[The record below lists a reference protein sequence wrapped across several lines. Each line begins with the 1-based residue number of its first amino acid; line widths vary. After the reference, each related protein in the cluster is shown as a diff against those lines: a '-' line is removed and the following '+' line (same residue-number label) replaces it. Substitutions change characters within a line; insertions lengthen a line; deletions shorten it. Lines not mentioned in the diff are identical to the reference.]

1 MKLDPSIKIF
11 RSDEWDKAS
20 ALLQHAPIVFT
31 NGCFDI
37 LHPGHLMYLQEA
49 ASLSANFIVGLNSDE
64 SIQKLKGSERPI
76 NDFTYRATM
85 LAALP
90 FVDQVIEF
98 KEDTPLRLIEKLQ
111 PQVLVKGGDYE
122 KKDIVGAEQVEKR
135 GGKVCT
141 IPFLEGYSTTDLIE
155 RIKNS

>member
-1 MKLDPSIKIF
+1 MILDPRIKIF
-11 RSDEWDKAS
+11 RAHEWENAI
-20 ALLQHAPIVFT
+20 ALLQHVPIVFT

-64 SIQKLKGSERPI
+64 SINRLKGADRPI
-76 NDFTYRATM
+76 NTFEYRSTM

-90 FVDQVIEF
+90 FVDQVVEF
-98 KEDTPLRLIEKLQ
+98 TEDTPLLLIEKLK
-111 PQVLVKGGDYE
+111 PQVLVKGGDYA
-122 KKDIVGAEQVEKR
+122 KVDIVGAKEVESR

-141 IPFLEGYSTTDLIE
+141 IPFLEGYSTSDLIE
-155 RIKNS
+155 RIKKS